1 MSAMS
6 PAIFRRE
13 GPRLILLAAAAALI
27 WMTAVNRWTAA
38 DWATPAA
45 YNVDALETLA
55 RFQLSAEQGAG
66 LIRSPEIR
74 RLGAPWEADWSAYPL
89 PDAPWYWFAGRL
101 VNLIGL
107 IPASNVMLL
116 LAHACAVLAFYLCA
130 RSLWHRPIIA
140 VGAALI
146 FGFCH
151 SIFHRGLSHHSFALA
166 FSVPPALLV
175 AWWIGGGRRLWQ
187 SRATWIATGAIA
199 AVIGAGSPYFVF
211 LFFQL
216 LALALAYQWLTAKR
230 RENLLAGATA
240 FAICLVVFALLNA
253 ASLHAALTSGQ
264 PAAIARNYAGTEV
277 YGLKPI
283 ELLLPPDTHRWSV
296 AADLGR
302 TYGSFTQLPGEISAP
317 YQGIVGIGAL
327 ILMFGAFAGRL
338 LRGQAG
344 LRPAHAPLGLWII
357 GFAMVGGLNSLLAF
371 LGLDHFRAGNRYS
384 IHLLALAL
392 FFVGGWASRITRTW
406 PTGRVCALVLP
417 LVLLGLWDQMPKRPS
432 AATRS
437 ALRSAALA
445 DRTAGRHLEA
455 QLPPGTQIFQLPAT
469 VFPEAGPR
477 SGMNDY
483 EHLRL
488 LSATS
493 TLRFAHGALAGS
505 TAQFWAA
512 HVASLPVPAMIGEL
526 EQAGFAALLID
537 RRAYPQDA
545 ADLMRGL
552 EVAGYPAASL
562 PGRPELS
569 LLRLHPSPQPALPDL
584 TRMDIRPLWNPSGA
598 PGAVSLHA
606 LDGWFAPEAANGRR
620 WRWAGSQATL
630 GIANATGAPC
640 TVVLSGHVQAVS
652 AGQLILR
659 LNGRE
664 IRRHD
669 LPRGE
674 PVALDGWELPL
685 PAGPS
690 LLEWRFE
697 GRLTRARGD
706 PRELGFQA
714 TNLALEFAR

>member
-1 MSAMS
+1 MS

-13 GPRLILLAAAAALI
+13 GLRVILLAAAAALI
-27 WMTAVNRWTAA
+27 WMTAANRWTAT

-55 RFQLSAEQGAG
+55 RFQVSAEQGAG
-66 LIRSPEIR
+66 LIWSPEIG
-74 RLGAPWEADWSAYPL
+74 RLGAPWAADWSAYPL
-89 PDAPWYWFAGRL
+89 PDAPWYWLAGRL
-101 VNLIGL
+101 VNLLGL

-116 LAHACAVLAFYLCA
+116 LAHVCAVLAFYLCA
-130 RSLWHRPIIA
+130 RALRHRPVIA
-140 VGAALI
+140 IGAALI

-175 AWWIGGGRRLWQ
+175 AWWIGGGRQLWTKR
-187 SRATWIATGAIA
+187 SYWIATGGIA
-199 AVIGAGSPYFVF
+199 AVIGAASPYFVF
-211 LFFQL
+211 FFFQL
-216 LALALAYQWLTAKR
+216 LALALAYQWFTAR
-230 RENLLAGATA
+230 RRNNLLAGATA
-240 FAICLVVFALLNA
+240 FVICLAVFALFNA
-253 ASLHAALTSGQ
+253 ASLHAALTSTQ
-264 PAAIARNYAGTEV
+264 PAALARNYAGTEV

-283 ELLLPPDTHRWSV
+283 ELLLPPDTHRWGV

-317 YQGIVGIGAL
+317 YQGIIGIGAL

-344 LRPAHAPLGLWII
+344 LRTAHAPLGLWII
-357 GFAMVGGLNSLLAF
+357 GFAMVGGLNSLFAF
-371 LGLDHFRAGNRYS
+371 GGLDHFRAGNRYS

-392 FFVGGWASRITRTW
+392 FFAGGWASRITRPW
-406 PTGRVCALVLP
+406 PTARVCALVLP

-432 AATRS
+432 AVTR
-437 ALRSAALA
+437 AALHAAAIA
-445 DRTAGRHLEA
+445 DRTAGNYLEA
-455 QLPPGTQIFQLPAT
+455 QLPPGAQIFQLPAT

-477 SGMNDY
+477 GGMSDY

-488 LSATS
+488 FLGTS

-505 TAQFWAA
+505 TAQFWTAHAA
-512 HVASLPVPAMIGEL
+512 TLPSPALIEEL
-526 EQAGFAALLID
+526 EGAGFAALLID

-545 ADLMRGL
+545 ADLIRGL
-552 EVAGYPAASL
+552 QSAGYPAAAL
-562 PGRPELS
+562 PGRPELC
-569 LLRLHPSPQPALPDL
+569 LIRLHPSAQPALPDL
-584 TRMDIRPLWNPSGA
+584 TRMAIRPLWDPAGT

-606 LDGWFAPEAANGRR
+606 LAGWFTPEVGNGHR
-620 WRWAGSQATL
+620 WRWAGSHATL
-630 GIANATGAPC
+630 GIANETDAPC
-640 TVVLSGHVQAVS
+640 TVVLSGRVHAVS
-652 AGQLILR
+652 AGQLMLR

-664 IRRHD
+664 IRRYD

-674 PVALDGWELPL
+674 SVELGDRELPL

-690 LLEWRFE
+690 LLELRFD

-714 TNLALEFAR
+714 TDLALEFVR

>member
-1 MSAMS
+1 MS

-13 GPRLILLAAAAALI
+13 GLRVLLLAAAAALI
-27 WMTAVNRWTAA
+27 WMTATNRWTAT

-55 RFQLSAEQGAG
+55 RFQVSAEQGAS
-66 LIRSPEIR
+66 LIWSPEIR
-74 RLGAPWEADWSAYPL
+74 RLGAPWAADWSAYPL
-89 PDAPWYWFAGRL
+89 PDAPWYWLAGRL
-101 VNLIGL
+101 VNLLGL

-116 LAHACAVLAFYLCA
+116 LAHVGAVLAFYLCA
-130 RSLWHRPIIA
+130 RALRHRPIVAID
-140 VGAALI
+140 AALI

-175 AWWIGGGRRLWQ
+175 AWWIGGGRQLWNK
-187 SRATWIATGAIA
+187 RRYWIATGAIA
-199 AVIGAGSPYFVF
+199 AVIGTGSPYFVF

-216 LALALAYQWLTAKR
+216 LALALAYQWFTAR
-230 RENLLAGATA
+230 RQDNLLAGATA
-240 FAICLVVFALLNA
+240 FAACLAVFALFNA

-283 ELLLPPDTHRWSV
+283 ELFLPPDTHRWDF

-317 YQGIVGIGAL
+317 YQGIIGIGAL
-327 ILMFGAFAGRL
+327 LLMFGAFAGRL

-371 LGLDHFRAGNRYS
+371 GGLDHFRAGNRYS

-392 FFVGGWASRITRTW
+392 FFAGGWASRVTRTW
-406 PTGRVCALVLP
+406 STGRICALVLP

-432 AATRS
+432 AATRA
-437 ALRSAALA
+437 ALHAAALA
-445 DRTAGRHLEA
+445 DRTAGNYLES
-455 QLPPGTQIFQLPAT
+455 QLPPGAHIFQLPAT

-477 SGMNDY
+477 GGMSDY

-488 LSATS
+488 FLGTT

-505 TAQFWAA
+505 TAQLWAA
-512 HVASLPVPAMIGEL
+512 HAASLPVRNLVQEL

-545 ADLMRGL
+545 ADLIRGL
-552 EVAGYPAASL
+552 QATGYPAAAL

-569 LLRLHPSPQPALPDL
+569 LIRLRPSDRSALPDPD
-584 TRMDIRPLWNPSGA
+584 RMDIQPLWQPTDM
-598 PGAVSLHA
+598 PGALSLHA
-606 LDGWFAPEAANGRR
+606 LEGWFAAETADGRH
-620 WRWAGSQATL
+620 WRWAGKQATL
-630 GIANATGAPC
+630 GIANETGAPH
-640 TVVLSGHVQAVS
+640 TLVLSGNVQTVS
-652 AGQLILR
+652 PGRLVLR
-659 LNGRE
+659 LNGVE
-664 IRRHD
+664 VRRYD
-669 LPRGE
+669 FARE
-674 PVALDGWELPL
+674 PVRLDGLELRV

-697 GRLTRARGD
+697 GRLARARGD
-706 PRELGFQA
+706 PRELGFQV
-714 TNLALEFAR
+714 TDLAFDPVH